1 MTMSQRK
8 SALAQIA
15 ARKSEA
21 PVNEMLDVQS
31 IFGMNVYSITT
42 MKEDLPKPVYKKLL
56 ATIHKGE
63 PIGLD
68 IADEVANAMKRWA
81 IAKGAT
87 HYTHWFQPLTGATAE
102 KHDSFIEPDHK
113 GGVALEFTGKNLV
126 QGEPDASSFPNGGL
140 RATFEARGYTAWDP
154 TSPAF
159 IKESKTGST
168 LCIPSVFCSYTGD
181 SLDKKTPLLRATQ
194 ALSKQVKRVLSC
206 FGEDSEGAI
215 TVSVGLE
222 QEYFLVDKSLY
233 MSRPDLAQCGRT
245 LFGNV
250 PAKHQQMDDHYFGAI
265 RPRIVAYMEEIDKE
279 LWKVGIPCKTRHNE
293 VAPAQFELAPVF
305 ERGNL
310 AVDQNMLTME
320 ILRTV
325 ADRHGLVCLMHEKP
339 FAGVNGS
346 GKHNNWSIV
355 SPCGQ
360 NLFEPGQNPHENA
373 RFLTFLIASIKAV
386 DEYQGLLRMT
396 VASAGND
403 HRLGANEAPPAIMSI
418 FLGDQL
424 YDIIEQLEN
433 GGAISSKSQSTI
445 HVGVDALPTFPK
457 DTTDRNRTSPF
468 AFTGNKYEFRA
479 LGSNQSAAGANTIL
493 NTIMAEAL
501 DFIATK
507 LEKATEENF
516 NEVLQDILQD
526 IIKTHKR
533 ILFNGDNYSDEWKKE
548 AVEVRGLRN
557 LVKAPEAFKTL
568 TEPENIELMAKYNVL
583 TPAELECRYEVHME
597 SYNQIIEIEGS
608 ITLDIAKTMIL
619 PVATKQLFE
628 LSRSLKALKD
638 TGITAGSTGLKK
650 SIESIG
656 SLIDQ
661 LSVTTVELETS
672 LHGED
677 MALIITK
684 MNEVRTLVDALE
696 SEVNDENWPLAKYS
710 ELLFI
715 Y

>member
-15 ARKSEA
+15 SRKVEA
-21 PVNEMLDVQS
+21 PVNEKVDIQS
-31 IFGMNVYSITT
+31 VFGSNVYSLTT
-42 MKEDLPKPVYKKLL
+42 MKEDLPKPVFKKLL
-56 ATIHKGE
+56 ATIEQGQ

-68 IADEVANAMKRWA
+68 IADEIANAMKRWA
-81 IAKGAT
+81 IGKGAT

-113 GGVALEFTGKNLV
+113 GGVFLKFTGKDLV

-168 LCIPSVFCSYTGD
+168 LCIPTVFCAYTGD
-181 SLDKKTPLLRATQ
+181 SLDKKTPLMRATQ
-194 ALSKQVKRVLSC
+194 ALSKQAKRVLAC
-206 FGEDSEGAI
+206 FNEDSEGSI

-222 QEYFLVDKSLY
+222 QEYFLVDKALY

-245 LFGNV
+245 LFGQV

-265 RPRIVAYMEEIDKE
+265 RPRVLAFMEEIDLE
-279 LWKVGIPCKTRHNE
+279 LWKLGIPCKTRHNE
-293 VAPAQFELAPVF
+293 VSPAQFELAPVF
-305 ERGNL
+305 ERSNL

-320 ILRTV
+320 VLNTV
-325 ADRHGLVCLMHEKP
+325 ANRHGLVCLMHEKP

-355 SPCGQ
+355 SPDGQ
-360 NLFEPGQNPHENA
+360 NLFDPGENPHENA
-373 RFLTFLIASIKAV
+373 RFLTFLCASIKAV
-386 DEYQGLLRMT
+386 DEYQGLLRMA

-403 HRLGANEAPPAIMSI
+403 HRLGANEAPPAIISI

-424 YDIIEQLEN
+424 FDIIEQLEN
-433 GGAISSKSQSTI
+433 GGAVSSKSQTTL
-445 HVGVDALPTFPK
+445 HVGVDALPKFPK

-479 LGSNQSAAGANTIL
+479 VGSNQSAAGANTIL

-501 DFIATK
+501 DYIANR
-507 LEKATEENF
+507 LEKATKENF
-516 NEVLQDILQD
+516 NEVLQEILQD

-548 AVEVRGLRN
+548 AVEERGLLN
-557 LVKAPEAFKTL
+557 LVTAPEAYKTL
-568 TEPENIELMAKYNVL
+568 TEAKNIELMAKYNVL
-583 TPAELECRYEVHME
+583 TPAELECRYEVHTE
-597 SYNQIIEIEGS
+597 IYNQVIEIEAE
-608 ITLDIAKTMIL
+608 ITLNIAKTMIL

-628 LSRSLKALKD
+628 LTRSFKALAD
-638 TGITAGSTGLKK
+638 SGIKAGTVGIKK
-650 SIESIG
+650 SIEVIG
-656 SLIDQ
+656 SLVDK
-661 LSVTTVELETS
+661 LSVNTDELAVLLHSEDTV
-672 LHGED
+672 
-677 MALIITK
+677 AIIAK
-684 MNEVRTLVDALE
+684 MNETRSLVDALE
-696 SEVNDENWPLAKYS
+696 TEVNDENWPLAKYS
-710 ELLFI
+710 ELLFM